1 MVRRARGGRSH
12 ARQLQLLELAG
23 EGRDTLLIAPTGKTL
38 ASFLPSLVDLIACGA
53 KSHAGIQTLYVSPL
67 KALAVD
73 IANLADPVTEMGLP
87 IKLKNPAPA
96 TPGCRAAS
104 GSGSVHPISYSP
116 RRSRSRLC
124 CSIAMLRASHGHHR
138 RAARDGL
145 DQAGDLLALDLA
157 RLRTLSPDLKRS
169 ASRRRWHVRPSSLR
183 FWLAT
188 KARPA
193 RSLLRSSMRE
203 PGQRRITPS
212 STLTRSFTEPGTPHL
227 CAASS
232 SSRRATPAASTF
244 STNAFSSLFHWHS
257 TEAWLTG
264 RTGVYPLQANLL
276 LPD

>member
-1 MVRRARGGRSH
+1 
-12 ARQLQLLELAG
+12 
-23 EGRDTLLIAPTGKTL
+23 
-38 ASFLPSLVDLIACGA
+38 
-53 KSHAGIQTLYVSPL
+53 
-67 KALAVD
+67 
-73 IANLADPVTEMGLP
+73 MGLP

-96 TPGCRAAS
+96 TPGCRASS
-104 GSGSVHPISYSP
+104 GNGSVHPISYSP

-157 RLRTLSPDLKRS
+157 RLRTLSPDLKAIGLS
-169 ASRRRWHVRPSSLR
+169 ATVARPSKLAA
-183 FWLAT
+183 FWMAT

>member
-1 MVRRARGGRSH
+1 
-12 ARQLQLLELAG
+12 
-23 EGRDTLLIAPTGKTL
+23 
-38 ASFLPSLVDLIACGA
+38 
-53 KSHAGIQTLYVSPL
+53 
-67 KALAVD
+67 
-73 IANLADPVTEMGLP
+73 MGLP

-96 TPGCRAAS
+96 TPGCRASS
-104 GSGSVHPISYSP
+104 GNGSVHPISYSP

-145 DQAGDLLALDLA
+145 DQEGDLLALDLA

-169 ASRRRWHVRPSSLR
+169 ASRRRWQHVRPSSLR

-212 STLTRSFTEPGTPHL
+212 STLTRSFTEPGTPH
-227 CAASS
+227 AMRR

-244 STNAFSSLFHWHS
+244 STSAFSSLFHWHS

-264 RTGVYPLQANLL
+264 RTASTRCKQTFFSRTDVYSRRK
-276 LPD
+276 

>member
-1 MVRRARGGRSH
+1 MRGLKRSITKDAREGLPEPFVGWFAARAAGARTRASFSSSSLPGR
-12 ARQLQLLELAG
+12 AA
-23 EGRDTLLIAPTGKTL
+23 IAPTGKTL

-157 RLRTLSPDLKRS
+157 RLRTLSPDLKAIGLS
-169 ASRRRWHVRPSSLR
+169 ATVARPSE
-183 FWLAT
+183 LAAFLDGHEG
-188 KARPA
+188 KARAKLAEIVDAGAGPKA
-193 RSLLRSSMRE
+193 DNALLDSDAE
-203 PGQRRITPS
+203 
-212 STLTRSFTEPGTPHL
+212 LH
-227 CAASS
+227 
-232 SSRRATPAASTF
+232 
-244 STNAFSSLFHWHS
+244 
-257 TEAWLTG
+257 
-264 RTGVYPLQANLL
+264 
-276 LPD
+276 